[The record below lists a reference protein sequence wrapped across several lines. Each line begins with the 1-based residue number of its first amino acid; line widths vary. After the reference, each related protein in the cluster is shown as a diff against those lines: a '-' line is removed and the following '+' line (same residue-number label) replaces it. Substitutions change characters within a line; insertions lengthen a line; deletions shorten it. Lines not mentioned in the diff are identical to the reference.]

1 MKKVKRNGNLEEFSK
16 KHADSLT
23 FLTLS
28 FGRVSM
34 QCPYVRNGKV
44 RPSAILFGNNKA
56 SSKTSVEFVEPSSD
70 NPPVI
75 HQDESP
81 TLARK
86 MSKFLFYKYVVLI

>member
-1 MKKVKRNGNLEEFSK
+1 
-16 KHADSLT
+16 
-23 FLTLS
+23 
-28 FGRVSM
+28 M

-44 RPSAILFGNNKA
+44 GPSAILFGNNKA

-86 MSKFLFYKYVVLI
+86 MSKFLFYKYVVHTYLKLKVEQSHVNNHIV